1 MIDFLRE
8 GNICPDIQGEIN
20 LRAPQRRPTLSIF
33 QPPFSSLALSFRWYR
48 KLCEK
53 MSAEDGWS
61 PGASLLSLQMRV
73 TPKLMGL
80 TWDGFP
86 LHYTEKHGW
95 GYLVPGRR
103 DNLVSQEENTGPVCP
118 HRFVMHRDYIT
129 KISAIDYL
137 ELHSVGY
144 VLVGL
149 FKPCFVPQ
157 GYRECLL

>member
-1 MIDFLRE
+1 MKQWVDFLRE
-8 GNICPDIQGEIN
+8 GNICLDIQGKITLRPHRAIKYYFIN
-20 LRAPQRRPTLSIF
+20 FLPLLFATDSGSQSFSPLSV
-33 QPPFSSLALSFRWYR
+33 SFRWYR

-53 MSAEDGWS
+53 MSGEDSWS
-61 PGASLLSLQMRV
+61 PGASLISLQMRV

-118 HRFVMHRDYIT
+118 HRYLKGKPPLYIR
-129 KISAIDYL
+129 ISNQ
-137 ELHSVGY
+137 
-144 VLVGL
+144 
-149 FKPCFVPQ
+149 C
-157 GYRECLL
+157 CW